1 MNTTV
6 KIPLGIVLLSGALLL
21 FTLFSSFR
29 LQKQI
34 DSFDEINVKRINIVE
49 EDGTIRMVISNKEK
63 QHSGRMDGKDWE
75 QRERQAGLIF
85 FNDQG
90 DENGGIVYAAKKTK
104 DGTIVNGMSITMDR
118 YRDDQV
124 IQLLNDETIQNDK
137 IMSQRGLSINDFPT
151 LDGINARNKAF
162 SEAEK
167 IADEKER
174 KTKMREINKM
184 YGSKN
189 LLFIGKTKGNSQGL
203 FIADKN
209 GQPKLM
215 IYVDEKGE
223 PKIQTLNDKGE
234 MKDFLITDIK

>member
-1 MNTTV
+1 MNTSI
-6 KIPLGIVLLSGALLL
+6 KMPFGIALLGGALLF

-29 LQKQI
+29 LQQKLEN
-34 DSFDEINVKRINIVE
+34 FDEINVKRINILE
-49 EDGTIRMVISNKEK
+49 EDGTIRMVISNKER

-75 QRERQAGLIF
+75 KRERQAGLIF

-90 DENGGIVYAAKKTK
+90 DENGGIVYGSKKAT
-104 DGTIVNGMSITMDR
+104 DGTIINGMSITMDR
-118 YRDDQV
+118 FKDDQV

-151 LDGINARNKAF
+151 LDGINTRNKAF
-162 SEAEK
+162 SDAEK
-167 IADEKER
+167 IVDEKER
-174 KTKMREINKM
+174 KTKMREISKM

-189 LLFIGKTKGNSQGL
+189 LLFVGKTKGNSQGL

-234 MKDFLITDIK
+234 MKDFLVNEVK